1 MIMSKRLQ
9 IIVSDGEAESFRR
22 AAEGSGLSLSEW
34 ARRALGREASRQ
46 SGPDT
51 AQVLQAL
58 DRALECAHPTGD
70 IDQILAEIET
80 GRALR

>member
-9 IIVSDGEAESFRR
+9 IIVTDREAESVRR
-22 AAEGSGLSLSEW
+22 AAEGSGMSLSEW
-34 ARRALGREASRQ
+34 ARRALAREASRQ
-46 SGPDT
+46 GGPN
-51 AQVLQAL
+51 AEQVLEAL

-70 IDQILAEIET
+70 IDQILGEIET